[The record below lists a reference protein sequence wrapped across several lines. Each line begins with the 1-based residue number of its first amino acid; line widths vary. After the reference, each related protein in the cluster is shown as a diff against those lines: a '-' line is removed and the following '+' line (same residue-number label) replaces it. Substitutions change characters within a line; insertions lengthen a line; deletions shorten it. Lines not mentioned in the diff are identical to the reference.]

1 MQSVLSWPRKVEREV
16 VGVSVE
22 PVTESGQKR
31 LQTQRPL
38 RPHEVGDG
46 ARTSSSRLAG
56 SQEGRRISVWPSS
69 AAKADVLEKIIAKY
83 QVPWKHL
90 LIPGAGAPSEPEA
103 CSGFDEQPA
112 VLKRV
117 QSTWFLGPETTIFST
132 Q

>member
-1 MQSVLSWPRKVEREV
+1 MDSEV
-16 VGVSVE
+16 VEVSME
-22 PVTESGQKR
+22 LATESGQKR
-31 LQTQRPL
+31 LHTQRPL
-38 RPHEVGDG
+38 TPHKVGDG
-46 ARTSSSRLAG
+46 ARTSSSGLAG
-56 SQEGRRISVWPSS
+56 IQEGRRISIWPSA

-90 LIPGAGAPSEPEA
+90 LILGAGAPSEPEA
-103 CSGFDEQPA
+103 CSGFIEQPG

>member
-1 MQSVLSWPRKVEREV
+1 MEREV

-22 PVTESGQKR
+22 PATESGQKR

-38 RPHEVGDG
+38 RLHEVGDG

-56 SQEGRRISVWPSS
+56 SQEGRRISVWPSA